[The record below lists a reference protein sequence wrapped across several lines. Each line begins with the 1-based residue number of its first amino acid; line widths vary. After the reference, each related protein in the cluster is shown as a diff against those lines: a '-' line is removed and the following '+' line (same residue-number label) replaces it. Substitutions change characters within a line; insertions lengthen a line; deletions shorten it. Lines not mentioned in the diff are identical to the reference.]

1 MGNIPCIVYSPIFIS
16 TLHFKFN
23 YIFMLSLFFRIA
35 LKVVSEKLTSIKTTD
50 SKASLLGEYLSS
62 DETDYKDVVGM
73 TVDTLLAGIDT
84 VILYNR

>member
-1 MGNIPCIVYSPIFIS
+1 
-16 TLHFKFN
+16 
-23 YIFMLSLFFRIA
+23 MLSLFFRIA